1 VPLSFSSFWALI
13 VNLKFDASELED
25 ATAAS
30 PSRYHHTGPR
40 NSLSSVS
47 SLDVDLGEPEELA
60 LIPEVDPDVEK
71 AHAMASTPSPSEIF
85 AVPKTKHCNSIIR
98 YEPYFKNYIKALIK
112 CIQFL
117 EISYIYIIF
126 KTIKNFSYIQ
136 TIS

>member
-1 VPLSFSSFWALI
+1 MPLSFSSFWALI

-25 ATAAS
+25 ATASS

-47 SLDVDLGEPEELA
+47 SLDVDLGDTEELA
-60 LIPEVDPDVEK
+60 LIPEVDAAVEK

-98 YEPYFKNYIKALIK
+98 
-112 CIQFL
+112 
-117 EISYIYIIF
+117 
-126 KTIKNFSYIQ
+126 
-136 TIS
+136 